1 MAAITTELA
10 LELFKENGQWFG
22 SPALLTIEP
31 ALITEP
37 NRDQIL
43 DGCSRFVALQRLPAM
58 TELWRAGRMPH
69 LVFPNIVSRSGF
81 AEHKTL
87 PRMLALA
94 GHYDRAYNATPE
106 EWRESAADIK
116 AYLGLPMADCYS
128 VFAQRHR
135 VRRSYLK
142 ATHRHDP
149 VMANRTVV
157 RRIKQLIVTADETGE
172 SIDVE
177 RIRKVVFSD
186 HST

>member
-43 DGCSRFVALQRLPAM
+43 DGWSRFVALQRLPSLA
-58 TELWRAGRMPH
+58 ELWRSGKLPH
-69 LVFPNIVSRSGF
+69 HVFGASQRTTDQR
-81 AEHKTL
+81 KLL
-87 PRMLALA
+87 PRMLARA
-94 GHYDRAYNATPE
+94 GHDNRAYNATPE

-149 VMANRTVV
+149 IMANRTVV
-157 RRIKQLIVTADETGE
+157 RRIRQLIVTADETGE
-172 SIDVE
+172 PIDVE

-186 HST
+186 HSA